1 MKIRTFAL
9 LLALTGSAFP
19 QTRPKPK
26 LVLGI
31 VVDQFRYDYLLR
43 FRKEYNSGFDR
54 LLIKGANF
62 VSAHYE
68 QFPTVTAIGHSTFMS
83 GATPSISGIV
93 GNEWF
98 DRDSGRQVTS
108 VDDDKTKLLGG
119 KGGAGSSPS
128 RLLVSTIGDEMR
140 IADPQVR
147 VLGVS
152 LKDRAAILPA
162 GHMAQG
168 AYWFDGKS
176 GNFVSSSFYF
186 AELPGWVKD
195 FDATHPA
202 DKFAGQV
209 WMGKK
214 FASGEKLYG
223 SIPASP
229 WGNELIEAFAERAVQ
244 SEQLGQRGIT
254 DLLTV
259 SFSSNDYVGH
269 ALGPD
274 SPEVHDMS
282 IRTDRLLGK
291 LFAFIDQKIGMQNV
305 LVVMTADHGV
315 APLPE
320 ISQGRKMP
328 GGRMPPGIVA
338 SAIQDALTKKYGT
351 GDWFASPA
359 DTEHTIYLN
368 WNLIQEKK
376 LDRVEVTRRAADSLQ
391 SLPHIFRVFTREQLM
406 NGATLEDQVGRRVM
420 NGFYIRRGADLYVML
435 EPYWLFS
442 QHGTTHGT
450 TFSYDMHVPVIFLGP
465 GIKAGTYYQTIAV
478 NDIAPTLAA
487 MLGIETPSG
496 SVGRVLSEIFAGN

>member
-1 MKIRTFAL
+1 FDL
-9 LLALTGSAFP
+9 LLT
-19 QTRPKPK
+19 
-26 LVLGI
+26 
-31 VVDQFRYDYLLR
+31 
-43 FRKEYNSGFDR
+43 
-54 LLIKGANF
+54 KGANF
-62 VSAHYE
+62 ASAHYE

-98 DRDSGRQVTS
+98 DRDTGRQVTS
-108 VDDDKTKLLGG
+108 VEDDKTKLLGG

-140 IADPQVR
+140 IFDPAAR
-147 VLGVS
+147 VIGVS
-152 LKDRAAILPA
+152 LKDRAAILPS

-168 AYWFDGKS
+168 AYWFDGKT

-186 AELPGWVKD
+186 ADLPGWVKD
-195 FDATHPA
+195 FDAAHPA
-202 DKFAGQV
+202 DKYAGQV

-223 SIPASP
+223 SVPASP
-229 WGNELIEAFAERAVQ
+229 WGNELVEAFAERAIE
-244 SEQLGQRGIT
+244 SEQLGQRGTT

-274 SPEVHDMS
+274 SPEVHDIS
-282 IRTDRLLGK
+282 IRTDRVLGK
-291 LFAFIDQKIGMQNV
+291 LFAYLDQKVGLQNV

-320 ISQGRKMP
+320 ISQARKMP
-328 GGRMPPGIVA
+328 GGRMPPGAVT
-338 SAIQDALTKKYGT
+338 SAIQDALTGKYGA
-351 GDWFASPA
+351 GDWFANPA
-359 DTEHTIYLN
+359 DTEHAIYLN
-368 WNLIQEKK
+368 WNLIREKK
-376 LDRVEVTRRAADSLQ
+376 LDRAEVTRLAADSLQ
-391 SLPHIFRVFTREQLM
+391 SLPHILRVFTREQLM

-435 EPYWLFS
+435 EPYWLFP

-450 TFSYDMHVPVIFLGP
+450 TFGYDSHVPVIFMGP
-465 GIKAGTYYQTIAV
+465 GIKAGNYYQPIVV

-487 MLGIETPSG
+487 MLGVETPSG
-496 SVGRVLSEIFAGN
+496 SVGRVLAEIFSSN